1 MQIYKNK
8 NILHKKRVQLPQDL
22 SVRFIVLEHQ
32 YDRCDVMWTRRSI
45 TIVRVGLSTNSSVAT
60 GIGNIDIITASNSE
74 RPVEGLNSVLFVH
87 FNIAETSN

>member
-1 MQIYKNK
+1 MQIYENK

-32 YDRCDVMWTRRSI
+32 YDRRDVMWTRRSI

-60 GIGNIDIITASNSE
+60 GNIDIIN
-74 RPVEGLNSVLFVH
+74 RVEFRTTGRGFELCSFLFI
-87 FNIAETSN
+87 NIAETSN